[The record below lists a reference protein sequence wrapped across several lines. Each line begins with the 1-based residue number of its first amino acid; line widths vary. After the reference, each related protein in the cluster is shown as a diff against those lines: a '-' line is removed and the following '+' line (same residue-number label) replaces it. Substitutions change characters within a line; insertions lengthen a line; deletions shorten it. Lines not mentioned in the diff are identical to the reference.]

1 MVHENK
7 NRLLDLYFKE
17 GTKWGNKRTRN
28 HVQKCLECNDYL
40 KDLEETDIVLRKW
53 GDEPPNPHTMEMI
66 CDIIPDRKGKES
78 PSKCELPLSPFIH
91 IFVPIV
97 FIILFI
103 FFIQTRITLLPIW
116 KSIED
121 MWLVQIFGRFGIT
134 TILFFTISTFIT
146 LSLTPFLFN
155 ENRSKIKKR
164 LYF

>member
-1 MVHENK
+1 MIRKLGNK
-7 NRLLDLYFKE
+7 NNIDKVDFLL
-17 GTKWGNKRTRN
+17 
-28 HVQKCLECNDYL
+28 
-40 KDLEETDIVLRKW
+40 VL
-53 GDEPPNPHTMEMI
+53 M
-66 CDIIPDRKGKES
+66 
-78 PSKCELPLSPFIH
+78 
-91 IFVPIV
+91 V
-97 FIILFI
+97 FIFEISP